1 MASLSSFMKNDA
13 CLVRLQFSSFMSF
26 VIGDQLFGSRI
37 FAKNTVLFLIGKVA
51 GNGQYLSVK
60 NTLVSI
66 DGFAVLEKSL
76 EFSVND
82 DRKRVAQTDQLLI
95 WKQISAVA
103 LARSTSL
110 PGMELIWCSS
120 K

>member
-1 MASLSSFMKNDA
+1 MHMENGSFHAALLLLRKKEAGYMASLSSFMKNDA

-37 FAKNTVLFLIGKVA
+37 FSKNTVLFLIGKVA

-82 DRKRVAQTDQLLI
+82 DRKRVA
-95 WKQISAVA
+95 
-103 LARSTSL
+103 
-110 PGMELIWCSS
+110 
-120 K
+120 

>member
-1 MASLSSFMKNDA
+1 MLSLSSFMKNDA

-26 VIGDQLFGSRI
+26 VIRDQLFGSRI

-66 DGFAVLEKSL
+66 DGFAKAVGSVT
-76 EFSVND
+76 FSMTGT
-82 DRKRVAQTDQLLI
+82 RRFPMMMA
-95 WKQISAVA
+95 
-103 LARSTSL
+103 
-110 PGMELIWCSS
+110 
-120 K
+120 

>member
-95 WKQISAVA
+95 IMENRSARAA
-103 LARSTSL
+103 LALISL
-110 PGMELIWCSS
+110 
-120 K
+120 